1 MKTLKLALAALFL
14 MVAATN
20 LNVQAHEGIKYTIRF
35 AAKVGEKPV
44 YCGLTYAGLGTTKTA
59 VQINDFRFFV
69 SEVRLIDDKG
79 KEIPVTLVEDKLW
92 QNKDVALL
100 DFEDATAGCA
110 ESGTKETNNGVV
122 IEANSDIKYTGL
134 AFTLGIPFAA
144 NHQDPTAAAAPLNVA
159 AMSWGWQYGN
169 KFVRIDLNAIV
180 NGKPSPWFIHL
191 GSTGCVAAADTNP
204 PKEECTNPNRV
215 AVKFDKFDLAQNVV
229 VADLA
234 NLLAKVNLNDNT
246 LKPPGCMSGPDDPD
260 CKALFQNGFALS
272 LANGQTPKGSK
283 EAFFR
288 VE

>member
-1 MKTLKLALAALFL
+1 MKSLKLALAALFII
-14 MVAATN
+14 VAAVN
-20 LNVQAHEGIKYTIRF
+20 LNVKAHEGTKYTIRF

-44 YCGLTYAGLGTTKTA
+44 YCGLNYTGLGTKKNT

-69 SEVRLIDDKG
+69 SDVRLIDDKG

-100 DFEDATAGCA
+100 DFEDGTAGCA
-110 ESGTKETNNGVV
+110 ESGTKETNNAIV
-122 IEANSDIKYTGL
+122 IEADSDLKYTGL

-144 NHQDPTAAAAPLNVA
+144 NHQDPTTAPAPLNVG

-169 KFVRIDLNAIV
+169 KFIRIDLAAMV
-180 NGKPSPWFIHL
+180 DGKASPWFIHL

-204 PKEECTNPNRV
+204 PKEECSNPNRV
-215 AVKFDKFDLAQNVV
+215 AVKFDKFDLNQNVV
-229 VADLA
+229 VADLSK
-234 NLLAKVNLNDNT
+234 LLAKVNLSENT
-246 LKPPGCMSGPDDPD
+246 PKPPGCMSGGDDPD
-260 CKALFQNGFALS
+260 CKELFQNGLALS
-272 LANGQTPKGSK
+272 LTNGQAIKGGK